1 MGAGKSTLINLIL
14 GKLTNYVGNIVKPKD
29 LKISYVGQDISG
41 LKGNLKEYIIKEDI
55 DEHIFKSTLINLILG
70 KLTNYVGNIV
80 KPEDLKISYVGQDIS
95 GLKGSLKEYILKEDI
110 DENIFKSTLARLNFP
125 SNLYN
130 IDIEKYSDGQ
140 KKKIMIASSLSKK
153 AHIFIWDEPLNYI
166 DVMSRIQLE
175 ELILSTNP
183 TLIFIEHDEEFTSN
197 IRTKEVEL

>member
-1 MGAGKSTLINLIL
+1 M
-14 GKLTNYVGNIVKPKD
+14 
-29 LKISYVGQDISG
+29 
-41 LKGNLKEYIIKEDI
+41 
-55 DEHIFKSTLINLILG
+55 
-70 KLTNYVGNIV
+70 
-80 KPEDLKISYVGQDIS
+80 KISYVGQDIS

-175 ELILSTNP
+175 ELILNTNP
-183 TLIFIEHDEEFTSN
+183 TLIFIEHDEKFTSN
-197 IRTKEVEL
+197 IRTKELKI